1 MDGGRWTS
9 LSRVSDFTELVAELD
24 YPMYIVT
31 AAADGERAGCLV
43 GFGTQ
48 TSIHPERFLVCI
60 SVKNHTLPVAEKA
73 SLLAVHVPSEEPAE
87 QRLAEL
93 FGSETGD
100 KTDKFAQC
108 AWHGGPEGVPLLDDI
123 PNVFIGRVLERLDL
137 GDHVGFLLDPVEAQH
152 GEHVH
157 EFGFQDA
164 KEIEPGHAP

>member
-1 MDGGRWTS
+1 

-100 KTDKFAQC
+100 KTDKFAHC
-108 AWHGGPEGVPLLDDI
+108 AWHRGPGDVPILDAAAAWFSGPI
-123 PNVFIGRVLERLDL
+123 LSRTPL
-137 GDHVGFLLDPVEAQH
+137 GDHVGFLIEPDTGECPDLIDVITFRDVQH
-152 GEHVH
+152 L
-157 EFGFQDA
+157 
-164 KEIEPGHAP
+164 EPGHEA